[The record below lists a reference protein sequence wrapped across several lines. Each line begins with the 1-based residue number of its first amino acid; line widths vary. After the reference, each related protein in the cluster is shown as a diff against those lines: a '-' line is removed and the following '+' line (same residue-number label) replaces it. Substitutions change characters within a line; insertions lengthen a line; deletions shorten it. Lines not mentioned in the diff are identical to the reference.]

1 MSDRRNFLKN
11 LFGITAGSFIAAKAG
26 SEIWQGRDEFESQ
39 YDKSEMIKKKI
50 ATYKT
55 SSYHITYPK
64 GNFAATGCIVSSAW
78 ESE

>member
-26 SEIWQGRDEFESQ
+26 SEIWQGRDEFE
-39 YDKSEMIKKKI
+39 KTEMIKKKI

-55 SSYHITYPK
+55 SSRHITYPK
-64 GNFAATGCIVSSAW
+64 GNFAATACIVSSAW
-78 ESE
+78 EPMDV